1 MEQKILV
8 IGKKKRER
16 GSHKL
21 RELSVLEKEKI
32 YQQHLGL
39 VVNIAKRHINRS
51 PGFTFEDLISEGILG
66 LFKAAEKFDVKRGFK
81 FSTYATWWIRESIE
95 RALNERGK
103 TIHIPGHIIEA
114 SRKYRK
120 VRQKLFRELGQE
132 PLTEE
137 IAAAMKITIDR
148 AQRIRKFL
156 ENPSKI
162 ISLETLLGEDED
174 NISLEFIEDP
184 KVALPVALA
193 FENIFKEDLEKTLKS
208 LTPREEKIIKMRF
221 GLAEDGK
228 EHTLQEIADEM
239 GLSKTR
245 IQQIVKRVLAR
256 LRKKES

>member
-184 KVALPVALA
+184 
-193 FENIFKEDLEKTLKS
+193 IFKEDLEKTLKS

>member
-1 MEQKILV
+1 
-8 IGKKKRER
+8 
-16 GSHKL
+16 
-21 RELSVLEKEKI
+21 
-32 YQQHLGL
+32 
-39 VVNIAKRHINRS
+39 
-51 PGFTFEDLISEGILG
+51 
-66 LFKAAEKFDVKRGFK
+66 
-81 FSTYATWWIRESIE
+81 
-95 RALNERGK
+95 
-103 TIHIPGHIIEA
+103 
-114 SRKYRK
+114 
-120 VRQKLFRELGQE
+120 
-132 PLTEE
+132 
-137 IAAAMKITIDR
+137 KITIDR